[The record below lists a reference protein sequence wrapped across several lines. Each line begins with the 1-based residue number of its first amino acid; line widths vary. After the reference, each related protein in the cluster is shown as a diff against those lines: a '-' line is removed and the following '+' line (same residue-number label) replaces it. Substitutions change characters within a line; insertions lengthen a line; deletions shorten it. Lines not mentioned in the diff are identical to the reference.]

1 MQLGDVRPQHLHVI
15 AQLGQCAD
23 GGARGSDR
31 VPLLDGDGGQNAFDA
46 IHLRFVHAIEK
57 LAGVRRKRLD
67 VPALPF
73 SKERVESKRTLA
85 RTAQARNHN
94 QSLERQ
100 VEVEILQVILPDAA
114 KANDR
119 AGRRL

>member
-46 IHLRFVHAIEK
+46 IHLRFVHPIEK
-57 LAGVRRKRLD
+57 LPRVRREGFD
-67 VPALPF
+67 IPPLPF
-73 SKERVESKRTLA
+73 GKERIERQRTFP
-85 RTAQARNHN
+85 RSTQTGDDN
-94 QSLERQ
+94 QPVERQ
-100 VEVEILQVILPDAA
+100 VEVEIFEIIVADAP
-114 KANDR
+114 KANHGPR
-119 AGRRL
+119 